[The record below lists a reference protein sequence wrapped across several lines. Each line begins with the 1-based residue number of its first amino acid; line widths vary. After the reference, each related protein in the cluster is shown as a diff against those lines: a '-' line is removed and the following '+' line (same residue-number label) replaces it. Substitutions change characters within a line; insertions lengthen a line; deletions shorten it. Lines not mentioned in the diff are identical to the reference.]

1 MPNKLNRSDVA
12 QFILF
17 DFRFSSSACI
27 HLNNI
32 CVILK
37 RSTITIECRGS
48 IRVSTVHGHKYS
60 SPSICYCIFHIKP
73 HLKKKYLKL
82 SLGRFLW
89 NLFQE
94 TQNSLNFICFLS
106 AWFLFSSDLNTNV
119 DFSDFICGF
128 IWNI

>member
-1 MPNKLNRSDVA
+1 LFSFFICCYQHQRKTICLYVFTQPFLWRLHKLNRSDVA

-48 IRVSTVHGHKYS
+48 IRVSTVHGHK
-60 SPSICYCIFHIKP
+60 
-73 HLKKKYLKL
+73 
-82 SLGRFLW
+82 
-89 NLFQE
+89 
-94 TQNSLNFICFLS
+94 
-106 AWFLFSSDLNTNV
+106 AW
-119 DFSDFICGF
+119 
-128 IWNI
+128 